1 MTRYHDDSDSARA
14 ARQPGLS
21 EHRASWHGEGLG
33 EPRLDELLDDP
44 IMTLLWQGDRLEP
57 GSARETVLSLRE
69 VVHRRQDD
77 GLSFASVAA

>member
-1 MTRYHDDSDSARA
+1 MTRYREDSEFSRVVG
-14 ARQPGLS
+14 PHGLN

-57 GSARETVLSLRE
+57 RSARETVLSLRE
-69 VVHRRQDD
+69 VVHRRDD
-77 GLSFASVAA
+77 DHLSLTSVAA